1 MRPNPNNY
9 VHLGLKT
16 NFLYQKHLRTLENKY
31 FNSKNQAQ
39 KNVQGFLDVFLALQH
54 HGEFDAAL
62 DLSREA
68 YSAACAR
75 RGFYKLNQRKFK

>member
-1 MRPNPNNY
+1 MSRRASGETPQTFSREGKSKY
-9 VHLGLKT
+9 ALKV
-16 NFLYQKHLRTLENKY
+16 KG
-31 FNSKNQAQ
+31 KNQAQ

-75 RGFYKLNQRKFK
+75 RSFYKLNQRKFK